1 MPYATP
7 THQALAAPP
16 GLATGAIPHSAQIAA
31 LLELQASLGFLCD
44 QAAAGV
50 RHLYDYVERNSSAHP
65 ELGDCLALAI
75 EASRAFEAADYGRSL
90 AQVLQ
95 VYRQV
100 AQARA
105 ANPTLPPLPG
115 LARVAGL
122 G

>member
-1 MPYATP
+1 MQHAA
-7 THQALAAPP
+7 QAQTASAVPAGP
-16 GLATGAIPHSAQIAA
+16 AQGTVPVEAQIAA
-31 LLELQASLGFLCD
+31 VLELQASLGFLAD

-50 RHLYDYVERNSSAHP
+50 RQLYDYVERNAPTHP
-65 ELGDCLALAI
+65 ELDDCLTPAI
-75 EASRAFEAADYGRSL
+75 EATRAFEASDFGRSL

-105 ANPTLPPLPG
+105 ANPALPPLPG